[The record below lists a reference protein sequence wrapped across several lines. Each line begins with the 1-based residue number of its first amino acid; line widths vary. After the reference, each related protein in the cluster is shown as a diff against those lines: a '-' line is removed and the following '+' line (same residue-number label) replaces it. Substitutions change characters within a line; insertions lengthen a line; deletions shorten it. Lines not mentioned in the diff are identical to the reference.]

1 MNITTNILNYTPCHN
16 FKLNYAKQ
24 LLKTWIESGFMEN
37 IQNDIRRVLLDYPI
51 VISPNIN
58 SWEESWDRIEEYTN
72 YFEIKF
78 NDDKCS
84 DKITLS
90 EFYYLEDNFKKYY
103 CKDGKLNVCHI
114 SQNNGNVNKS
124 HYMFSES
131 DSSEDLPDLLMEEPI
146 EPWNKVSDDLLEHVK
161 NNIYYEY
168 NNSNVPDDDII
179 VQLNYDVYNK
189 YYENGFVPNISQCLE
204 FEDTPIIMIDLVI
217 EFYDASCVGIVLS
230 DESKPKLNNKDINK
244 LYKMN
249 LYDIYEVSVDWVL
262 SNENVASKLK
272 FIKKIL

>member
-1 MNITTNILNYTPCHN
+1 
-16 FKLNYAKQ
+16 
-24 LLKTWIESGFMEN
+24 
-37 IQNDIRRVLLDYPI
+37 
-51 VISPNIN
+51 
-58 SWEESWDRIEEYTN
+58 
-72 YFEIKF
+72 
-78 NDDKCS
+78 
-84 DKITLS
+84 
-90 EFYYLEDNFKKYY
+90 
-103 CKDGKLNVCHI
+103 
-114 SQNNGNVNKS
+114 
-124 HYMFSES
+124 MFSES